1 MNTQNLD
8 GWKWAALGLVVFLIS
23 LGLGGCSQKAVPLPD
38 TGLAAS
44 QVTATAGAPTLSAPP
59 EQTTAPL
66 PATPEPSPE
75 PVLVEAT
82 QVETVVSTVTPA
94 KSGDVPT
101 ENAAQADPAG
111 WDLGEG
117 RPEPNNPAFTVYDL
131 TDAQLQ
137 MVLEPIRAFYRG
149 MYYTDRLLS
158 MEEASEMI
166 DVDSP
171 AWTDPEYGFQASYDS
186 FAAVGYY
193 PRHEYPID
201 SSDYFTEW
209 RITPYRSPEGEFY
222 VVVSFRM
229 EEQGFTV
236 YEQATGNVVVT
247 TPYWGPRQVMFH
259 TAYREGAWKIIF
271 RYEEDLGTRM
281 TPTPAP

>member
-1 MNTQNLD
+1 MNTQILD

-23 LGLGGCSQKAVPLPD
+23 LGLGGCSQKTVPLPD
-38 TGLAAS
+38 TGPVAA
-44 QVTATAGAPTLSAPP
+44 QVTAKAGAPTMAAPP

-66 PATPEPSPE
+66 SATPEPTPE

-82 QVETVVSTVTPA
+82 QVETVASTVTPA
-94 KSGDVPT
+94 

-117 RPEPNNPAFTVYDL
+117 RPDPNNPAFTVYNL

-137 MVLEPIRAFYRG
+137 MVLEPIRNFYHG
-149 MYYTDRLLS
+149 MYYSDRLLTP
-158 MEEASEMI
+158 EEAGQMI

-193 PRHEYPID
+193 PHHEYPID
-201 SSDYFTEW
+201 NPEYFTQW

-247 TPYWGPRQVMFH
+247 TPYWGPHQAMFH
-259 TAYREGAWKIIF
+259 TAYREGGWKIIF
-271 RYEEDLGTRM
+271 RYIEDLGTNM
-281 TPTPAP
+281 TPIPAP